1 MLRKMKILKT
11 MKNRRKTMKM
21 NKEVIEKL
29 FDMMENFTV
38 EIKQMKENNKLI

>member
-1 MLRKMKILKT
+1 
-11 MKNRRKTMKM
+11 M